1 MDSLIKRLDPEIL
14 NALKAHDSKK
24 AGVLRLLKS
33 ALHDEEIIKRA
44 RLDSE
49 SKPAELTSEDEIKIV
64 RKEVKKRLDAIEK
77 FTAGNRLDLA
87 EVEEYE
93 INCFK
98 EYLPAEMSAE
108 ELRTIVEQVVKENSE
123 VKDFGKIMKLA
134 MERLGGRAGG
144 DKVAGIIK
152 ELLK

>member
-33 ALHDEEIIKRA
+33 ALHDEEIIK
-44 RLDSE
+44 
-49 SKPAELTSEDEIKIV
+49 KGELTSEDEIKIV
-64 RKEVKKRLDAIEK
+64 RKEVKKRVDAIEK
-77 FTAGNRLDLA
+77 FKAGNRLDLA

-134 MERLGGRAGG
+134 MERLGGKAGG

>member
-14 NALKAHDSKK
+14 NALKARDSKK

-44 RLDSE
+44 
-49 SKPAELTSEDEIKIV
+49 ELTSEDEIKIV
-64 RKEVKKRLDAIEK
+64 RKEVKKRMDAIEK
-77 FTAGNRLDLA
+77 FKAGNRPDLA

-108 ELRTIVEQVVKENSE
+108 ELQTIVEQVVKENSE

>member
-44 RLDSE
+44 
-49 SKPAELTSEDEIKIV
+49 ELTPEDEIKIV
-64 RKEVKKRLDAIEK
+64 RKEVKKRVDAIEK
-77 FTAGNRLDLA
+77 FKAGNRLDLA

-98 EYLPAEMSAE
+98 EYLPAEMSVE
-108 ELRTIVEQVVKENSE
+108 ELRAIVEQVVKENSE

-134 MERLGGRAGG
+134 MERLGGKAGG

>member
-14 NALKAHDSKK
+14 TALKTHDSKK

-33 ALHDEEIIKRA
+33 ALHDEEIVKRT
-44 RLDSE
+44 
-49 SKPAELTSEDEIKIV
+49 ELTPDDEIKIV

-77 FTAGNRLDLA
+77 FKAGNRPDLM

-93 INCFK
+93 INFFK
-98 EYLPAEMSAE
+98 EYLPAEMSDN
-108 ELRTIVEQVVKENSE
+108 ELRTIVEQVVSENSE
-123 VKDFGKIMKLA
+123 IKDFGKIMKLA
-134 MERLGGRAGG
+134 LERLSGRAGG
-144 DKVAGIIK
+144 DRVAGIIK

>member
-44 RLDSE
+44 
-49 SKPAELTSEDEIKIV
+49 ELTSEDEIKIV

-77 FTAGNRLDLA
+77 FKAGNRLDLA

-108 ELRTIVEQVVKENSE
+108 ELRIIVEQVVKENSE